1 MQNITVKE
9 RRTALDIVV
18 SALRDYIIENRLQP
32 GERLPPEHD
41 LSASLGVSRNILRE
55 GMRFFRTL
63 GIIESKPRI
72 GAVIKDLHPKNPFD
86 GYLPFMGRD
95 ERGFNEI
102 METRI
107 ALETG
112 FAPLLVQR
120 CTAEDINDLKA
131 ILKQFNKDREE
142 LRLADIAFHCRMLE
156 IAGNRV
162 LESLIPLT
170 IEFFEQINRSSK
182 PLASPVEDIVCQH
195 QEIIKALESG
205 ESDCLVKALNKHYKS
220 YQCHTMG

>member
-18 SALRDYIIENRLQP
+18 SALRDYIIKNRLQP
-32 GERLPPEHD
+32 GDRLPPEHD
-41 LSASLGVSRNILRE
+41 LSKSLGVSRNILRE

-72 GAVIKDLHPKNPFD
+72 GAVIKDLHPRNPFD

-107 ALETG
+107 ALESG
-112 FAPLLVQR
+112 FAPILVQR
-120 CTAEDINDLKA
+120 CAAEDLDDLNA
-131 ILKQFNKDREE
+131 ILEEFNNDREA
-142 LRLADIAFHCRMLE
+142 LRQADIAFHCRMLK

-162 LESLIPLT
+162 LESLMPLT
-170 IEFFEQINRSSK
+170 IEFFEHINRSPK
-182 PLASPVEDIVCQH
+182 PLATPIEDIIAQH
-195 QEIIKALESG
+195 KDIIVALQSG
-205 ESDCLVKALNKHYKS
+205 DANCLIEALNKHYKS
-220 YQCHTMG
+220 YTEGK